1 MRISDWSS
9 DVCSSDLNQT
19 ALHEDVAL
27 FVAEQKERN
36 FHECQISQ
44 NTTVD
49 GDHGRIETRA
59 NTVIHN
65 LDWLPKAHGWPGL
78 KTVGIVDSIR
88 ETGDKATP
96 ETRRHLNSAQLPR
109 PEESRRGK
117 ECVSTCRVWWSQ

>member
-59 NTVIHN
+59 TTVIHN
-65 LDWLPKAHGWPGL
+65 LDWLPKDHGWPGL
-78 KTVGIVDSIR
+78 KAVVIVHSIR
-88 ETGDKATP
+88 ETGHNATH
-96 ETRRHLNSAQLPR
+96 EHRLHLTSPPLP
-109 PEESRRGK
+109 PHHPGA
-117 ECVSTCRVWWSQ
+117 TLHPHPPTQH

>member
-1 MRISDWSS
+1 MAQTILDKKAE
-9 DVCSSDLNQT
+9 DVVALKGNQT

-59 NTVIHN
+59 TTVIHN
-65 LDWLPKAHGWPGL
+65 LDWLPKDHGWPGL
-78 KTVGIVDSIR
+78 KAVVIVDSIR
-88 ETGDKATP
+88 ETGDKATH
-96 ETRRHLNSAQLPR
+96 ETRLYLTSAQLPAEQLGAIDIGR
-109 PEESRRGK
+109 AH
-117 ECVSTCRVWWSQ
+117 V